1 MVFHRFFHQLWYF
14 IGFFPQ
20 NIVFH
25 RFFHRYFIRFSP
37 KHMVF
42 HRFSMVLIHP
52 YAINFTDEAM
62 QIKVFYS
69 PDASVELSDTTLRE
83 LWSRGLQCWRQLG
96 VEMMDRRIIWFGDCK
111 ATLIPELHFYPP
123 DFDPKIPRKSA
134 GKSALLD
141 VQPSDTVKAVYD
153 QYGSIWSQEKGCPK
167 TEGQKSNII

>member
-96 VEMMDRRIIWFGDCK
+96 VEMMDRRIIWFGD
-111 ATLIPELHFYPP
+111 ARLPWSPSSIFIPLIL
-123 DFDPKIPRKSA
+123 ILKSRENLQA
-134 GKSALLD
+134 RALCWMCSH
-141 VQPSDTVKAVYD
+141 PTPWRRCMTNMD
-153 QYGSIWSQEKGCPK
+153 QYGPRKRGARK
-167 TEGQKSNII
+167 QKARNLT